1 MTTARA
7 RLTLRRTICVAES
20 SPIALSLF
28 AQERFVGGV
37 LAATSTIWI
46 LPAKTFRPLGVQG
59 RRDLGTRR

>member
-1 MTTARA
+1 MARA

-20 SPIALSLF
+20 SPIALSRF

-46 LPAKTFRPLGVQG
+46 LPVSALRSQLRWHRIATV
-59 RRDLGTRR
+59 